1 MKVQNNKQQQLNNN
15 YLNKVYARIA
25 RNNNIPIDQV
35 SSYLKD
41 EL

>member
-1 MKVQNNKQQQLNNN
+1 MIVPNNKKQTNN
-15 YLNKVYARIA
+15 YINQAYARIA

-35 SSYLKD
+35 SRYLKD